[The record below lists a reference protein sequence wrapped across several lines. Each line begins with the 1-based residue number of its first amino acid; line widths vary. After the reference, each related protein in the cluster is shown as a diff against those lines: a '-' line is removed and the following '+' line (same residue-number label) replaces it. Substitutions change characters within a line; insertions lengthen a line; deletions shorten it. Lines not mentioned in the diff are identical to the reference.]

1 MEQLRVS
8 PLLLAMTLA
17 FPLAAQEA
25 EEKKSKINSGTLS
38 AMSLRGIGPAI
49 TSGRISDIAVDPR
62 DKAHWYLATSS
73 GGVWETKNAGTTWKP
88 IFDGETSYSIGCV
101 TIDQNDPNT
110 VWVGTGENN
119 SQRSVSYGDGV
130 YKSTNGGGRW
140 QKMGLGESE
149 HIAKILVDPRDSN
162 RVLVAAQGPL
172 WKEGGDRGLYLT
184 TDGGKSWEQ
193 LLDVDEH
200 TGCNDVIMDPRNPDV
215 LYASTYQR
223 RRHVFTL
230 VHGGPGGGLHK
241 SKDGGKTWSK
251 LAGGLPGGEVGR
263 ISLALAPSSPDTVY
277 AIFQAKAAGSGFYRS
292 TNAGGT
298 WEKMSSYI
306 AGSPQYYMEIFV
318 DPHNAD
324 RIYSMDVINQ
334 ISEDGGANWRA
345 LGEESKHVDN
355 HALWIDPDDT
365 RHLIAGC
372 DGGVYETFDRAKTW
386 RFFPNLPIT
395 QFYRITAD
403 NDFPFY
409 NVYGGTQDNYS
420 LGGPSRTINANGIMN
435 RDWFVTRGG
444 DGFETVVDPEDPDI
458 VYAQSQHGGL
468 VRYDRK
474 SGEGIDI
481 KPQSLPG
488 EEALHWNW
496 NSPVIISPH
505 SHTRLY
511 FAANYLYRSDDRG
524 NTWERVSENLTAGI
538 DRNQLE
544 VMGKLQSPDAIDKD
558 RSTSTYGSVVNLS
571 ESPLDLGRLYVG
583 TDDGLIQVTGD
594 GGATWQA
601 HASFPGVPQ
610 TTYVSAVIASTHLG
624 SRVFAA
630 FDNHKRGDFKPY
642 LLRSDDGGSN
652 WQSIAGDLP
661 ERGSVYTVVE
671 DHENPNLLFCGTE
684 FGVFVTLDAGEQWQ
698 QLKGGMP
705 PIAVRDLEIQRRES
719 DLIVGTFGRGIF
731 ILDDYSPL
739 RSMNEDALSKDAHI
753 FPIKDSWLF
762 VARRPIGGGGQGFL
776 GHSLYTA
783 ANPPIGAV
791 FTINVSKK
799 LQTRKQ
805 KRQAE
810 EKKASD
816 AGEPIRY
823 PTWEELRAEDRE
835 SRARMIFTIRDAQG
849 EVVRRINRPASTGL
863 KRITWDLR
871 YGGGRAPLAAP
882 GRYSLSLGLLE
893 EGRYEELAGPEDFV
907 LKALPGAKLPAADR
921 DALLGF
927 QLQVAEL
934 NRKLQAVAAVL
945 NDADGRID
953 RAERAVLDTP
963 RADVAWLKTARDL
976 RQIHSDLQVEMNGD
990 RSLTRRYAAAEPGI
1004 SSRARNAAGSFNAT
1018 SDATTTQQESY
1029 RIAGEQLADFQ
1040 RRLAGLVDQLED
1052 LEGRI
1057 EAAGGP
1063 PAPGKLPGQGK

>member
-1 MEQLRVS
+1 
-8 PLLLAMTLA
+8 
-17 FPLAAQEA
+17 
-25 EEKKSKINSGTLS
+25 
-38 AMSLRGIGPAI
+38 
-49 TSGRISDIAVDPR
+49 
-62 DKAHWYLATSS
+62 
-73 GGVWETKNAGTTWKP
+73 
-88 IFDGETSYSIGCV
+88 
-101 TIDQNDPNT
+101 
-110 VWVGTGENN
+110 
-119 SQRSVSYGDGV
+119 
-130 YKSTNGGGRW
+130 
-140 QKMGLGESE
+140 
-149 HIAKILVDPRDSN
+149 
-162 RVLVAAQGPL
+162 
-172 WKEGGDRGLYLT
+172 EGGDRGLYLT
-184 TDGGKSWEQ
+184 TDGGATWEQ

-200 TGCNDVIMDPRNPDV
+200 TGCNDLIMDPRNPDV

-241 SKDGGKTWSK
+241 SKDGGKTWTK
-251 LAGGLPGGEVGR
+251 LSGGLPGGEVGR

-277 AIFQAKAAGSGFYRS
+277 TIFQAKGAGSGFYRS
-292 TNAGGT
+292 TNAGGS
-298 WEKMSSYI
+298 WQKMSSYI

-318 DPHNAD
+318 DPHNVD

-365 RHLIAGC
+365 RHLICGS
-372 DGGVYETFDRAKTW
+372 DGGIYETFDRGKTW
-386 RFFPNLPIT
+386 RFSPNLPIT

-420 LGGPSRTINANGIMN
+420 LGGPARTINTNGIMN

-458 VYAQSQHGGL
+458 LYAQSQHGGL

-474 SGEGIDI
+474 SGETIDI
-481 KPQSLPG
+481 KPQAQPG
-488 EEALHWNW
+488 EEPLHWNW
-496 NSPVIISPH
+496 NSPIIISPH

-511 FAANYLYRSDDRG
+511 FAANYLFRSDDRG
-524 NTWERVSENLTAGI
+524 NSWQRVSDNLTARI

-544 VMGKLQSPDAIDKD
+544 VMGKVQSPDAIDKN
-558 RSTSTYGSVVNLS
+558 RSTSTWGSVVNLS
-571 ESPLDLGRLYVG
+571 ESPVDLGRLYVG
-583 TDDGLIQVTGD
+583 TDDGLIQATTN
-594 GGATWQA
+594 GGESWQA
-601 HASFPGVPQ
+601 HGSFPGVPQ
-610 TTYVSAVIASTHLG
+610 TTYVSAVTASIHVG

-642 LLRSDDGGSN
+642 LLRSDDGGNN

-684 FGVFVTLDAGEQWQ
+684 FGVFVTLDGGERWQ

-719 DLIVGTFGRGIF
+719 DLVVGTFGRGIF

-739 RSMNEDALSKDAHI
+739 RSMSEEVLAKDAHI

-762 VARRPIGGGGQGFL
+762 VARRPLGGGGQGFL

-783 ANPPIGAV
+783 PNPPIGAV

-799 LQTRKQ
+799 IETRKQ
-805 KRQAE
+805 QRRAA

-835 SRARMIFTIRDAQG
+835 SSPRMLLTIRDAQG
-849 EVVRRINRPASTGL
+849 AVVRRISQSASTGL
-863 KRITWDLR
+863 KRITWNFR
-871 YGGGRAPLAAP
+871 YGGGGRAPLAAP
-882 GRYSLSLGLLE
+882 GRYSLSVGLLN
-893 EGRYEELAGPEDFV
+893 EGRYEELAGPEEFEV
-907 LKALPGAKLPAADR
+907 KALPGAKLPAADR
-921 DALLGF
+921 DALLAF

-934 NRKLQAVAAVL
+934 NRNLQAVASVL
-945 NDADGRID
+945 
-953 RAERAVLDTP
+953 
-963 RADVAWLKTARDL
+963 
-976 RQIHSDLQVEMNGD
+976 S
-990 RSLTRRYAAAEPGI
+990 
-1004 SSRARNAAGSFNAT
+1004 
-1018 SDATTTQQESY
+1018 
-1029 RIAGEQLADFQ
+1029 
-1040 RRLAGLVDQLED
+1040 
-1052 LEGRI
+1052 
-1057 EAAGGP
+1057 
-1063 PAPGKLPGQGK
+1063 